1 MNTRASVPVVKLVLN
16 RTGRLVKYRTDRLNM
31 KMISTA
37 NVIRVLSATLLVA
50 AVTTNASAQDKA
62 PLKLE
67 LPAPTLK
74 GTPEQLPVGPNI
86 EPNSDKA
93 PAALMISA
101 GAKNVALGKTA
112 TSSVKP
118 FTGELTQI
126 TDGKKEAFDY
136 DTVEM
141 KKGAQWV
148 QVDLGQTYTIEAVA
162 IWHDH
167 RYIQVMHDVIVQV
180 SDDPEFKTGVTTIF
194 NNDTDNS
201 SGLGVGTD
209 REYFERHFGR
219 AFDGKGAKGRYVR
232 GYTKGSHLSALNC
245 WQEIEV
251 YAVPDAAK
259 SRADFIAPTAT
270 AFVDPQLPVSS
281 SSDLPTVSV
290 ETPAVPTAIPRLQ
303 TAATAAPSSAPEVA
317 SSVSVQPAS
326 PVSIA
331 VSNVVT
337 NNSTKVMVGGSAFLA
352 FALCLIYVL
361 KRNSHPVPNK

>member
-1 MNTRASVPVVKLVLN
+1 MKMFFAMNMTRNVTRVIAAASLLAATSNFNATAQEKEALVL
-16 RTGRLVKYRTDRLNM
+16 
-31 KMISTA
+31 
-37 NVIRVLSATLLVA
+37 
-50 AVTTNASAQDKA
+50 Q
-62 PLKLE
+62 

-74 GTPEQLPVGPNI
+74 GTPEQLPTGPNI

-93 PAALMISA
+93 PAATMIPK
-101 GAKNVALGKTA
+101 GAKNVALGKTV
-112 TSSVKP
+112 TTSVKP
-118 FTGELTQI
+118 FSETQPDAI

-148 QVDLGQTYTIEAVA
+148 QVDLGASYKIEALA

-180 SDDPEFKTGVTTIF
+180 SDDPEFKTGVTTLF

-219 AFDGKGAKGRYVR
+219 VFDGKGTKARYVR

-251 YAVPDAAK
+251 YA
-259 SRADFIAPTAT
+259 
-270 AFVDPQLPVSS
+270 L
-281 SSDLPTVSV
+281 
-290 ETPAVPTAIPRLQ
+290 
-303 TAATAAPSSAPEVA
+303 
-317 SSVSVQPAS
+317 
-326 PVSIA
+326 
-331 VSNVVT
+331 
-337 NNSTKVMVGGSAFLA
+337 
-352 FALCLIYVL
+352 
-361 KRNSHPVPNK
+361 PNK

>member
-1 MNTRASVPVVKLVLN
+1 
-16 RTGRLVKYRTDRLNM
+16 M
-31 KMISTA
+31 KMILTMSK
-37 NVIRVLSATLLVA
+37 IRVGSAAALLA
-50 AVTTNASAQDKA
+50 AGMLCAMAQDKVA
-62 PLKLE
+62 LKLD

-74 GTPEQLPVGPNI
+74 GTPEQLPTGPNI

-93 PAALMISA
+93 PTPLMIA
-101 GAKNVALGKTA
+101 ATAKNVALGKKV

-118 FTGELTQI
+118 FTGEVDQI

-141 KKGAQWV
+141 KKGSQWV
-148 QVDLGQTYTIEAVA
+148 QIDLGETHTIHALAV
-162 IWHDH
+162 WHDH
-167 RYIQVMHDVIVQV
+167 RYIQVVHDVIFQV

-251 YAVPDAAK
+251 YAVPGK
-259 SRADFIAPTAT
+259 
-270 AFVDPQLPVSS
+270 
-281 SSDLPTVSV
+281 
-290 ETPAVPTAIPRLQ
+290 
-303 TAATAAPSSAPEVA
+303 
-317 SSVSVQPAS
+317 
-326 PVSIA
+326 
-331 VSNVVT
+331 
-337 NNSTKVMVGGSAFLA
+337 
-352 FALCLIYVL
+352 
-361 KRNSHPVPNK
+361 

>member
-1 MNTRASVPVVKLVLN
+1 MNL
-16 RTGRLVKYRTDRLNM
+16 
-31 KMISTA
+31 
-37 NVIRVLSATLLVA
+37 IRSCCAIVLVA
-50 AVTTNASAQDKA
+50 ATTVTAHAQDKV
-62 PLKLE
+62 PLNLE

-74 GTPEQLPVGPNI
+74 GTPEQLPTGPNI
-86 EPNSDKA
+86 EANSDKA
-93 PAALMISA
+93 PAALMIAS
-101 GAKNVALGKTA
+101 GAKNVALGKTV

-118 FTGELTQI
+118 FTGELSQI
-126 TDGKKEAFDY
+126 ADGKKEAFDY

-148 QVDLGQTYTIEAVA
+148 QIDLGAEFNIQAIA

-219 AFDGKGAKGRYVR
+219 VVDGKNTKARYVR

-251 YAVPDAAK
+251 YAVAAK
-259 SRADFIAPTAT
+259 
-270 AFVDPQLPVSS
+270 
-281 SSDLPTVSV
+281 
-290 ETPAVPTAIPRLQ
+290 
-303 TAATAAPSSAPEVA
+303 
-317 SSVSVQPAS
+317 
-326 PVSIA
+326 
-331 VSNVVT
+331 
-337 NNSTKVMVGGSAFLA
+337 
-352 FALCLIYVL
+352 
-361 KRNSHPVPNK
+361 